1 MRGRANTGMRG
12 IFAKKIEAPFDNLKY
27 APYL

>member
-1 MRGRANTGMRG
+1 MCGRANTGMRG
-12 IFAKKIEAPFDNLKY
+12 IFAKEFEAPVDKLKY